1 MPTSTDLMGVG
12 LPAQL
17 SITLGKDPKS
27 VACAGTTQGTATTVL
42 THNSE
47 LVTGASTTGAIL
59 QSAALIGTPWYFFN
73 STATTAKVYAPSG
86 HNMNGSLNGSVS
98 IAQNQGCF
106 VWQYKKGSWASVL
119 TA

>member
-1 MPTSTDLMGVG
+1 MPKAADLMGAG

-17 SITLGKDPKS
+17 SAVLGNDPNP
-27 VACAGTTQGTATTVL
+27 VTCAGTTQGAATTVL

-47 LVTGASTTGAIL
+47 LVTGASATGAIL
-59 QSAALIGTPWYFFN
+59 QSSALVGTPWYFYN

-86 HNMNGSLNGSVS
+86 HYMNGVLNSSVS
-98 IAQNQGCF
+98 IATTLGCF
-106 VWQYKKGSWASVL
+106 VWQYKKGYWASVL